1 MGQEVLP
8 KDDVMF
14 RMIFGNPKHSRILI
28 HFLNCVIKPASPI
41 KSVEIKKTE
50 LTPEY
55 AMQKGVRL
63 DIVAV
68 TDGGEI
74 LNVEM
79 QRKDEKNIA
88 ARALFY
94 WSQLFAGQLEVGEKY
109 HQLKRTISINILDFD
124 LFKNDERYWRKG
136 YLKDDVSNEKFT
148 DLLEMHFL
156 ELGKMRQVEDK
167 SPVTFWIEFFKNPY
181 SEKIAS
187 LCKFVPEIQEA
198 KAVFEKAKS
207 DPEAQE
213 LMRIREKGLR
223 DYYNDISC
231 AKEEG
236 IAIGEEKGEQKKAR
250 ETAVKLLAMG
260 LRLEQIATATGLSID
275 EIVRLGNEK

>member
-1 MGQEVLP
+1 MEQEILP
-8 KDDVMF
+8 KDDIMF

-28 HFLNCVIKPASPI
+28 HFLNCVIKPETPI
-41 KSVEIKKTE
+41 KSVKIEKTE

-55 AMQKGVRL
+55 AAQKGVRL

-68 TDGGEI
+68 TDSGEI
-74 LNVEM
+74 LNIEM
-79 QRKDEKNIA
+79 QRKDEKNIT

-94 WSQLFAGQLEVGEKY
+94 WSQLFAGQLEIGEKY

-156 ELGKMRQVEDK
+156 ELGKMRQVEEE

-198 KAVFEKAKS
+198 KTVFEKAKS
-207 DPEAQE
+207 DPEARE

-231 AKEEG
+231 AMDEGREEG
-236 IAIGEEKGEQKKAR
+236 ELKKAR
-250 ETAVKLLAMG
+250 ETALTMLVDG
-260 LRLEQIATATGLSID
+260 VPVATVGRYTGLSIE
-275 EIVRLGNEK
+275 EIESLRNKQ